1 MSLIWLHNAFSE
13 KNYVS
18 INHYYGPEMLTGF
31 IARVEEFEG
40 HPRAGDTW
48 TGAFVILHMINCCG
62 QQYRR

>member
-1 MSLIWLHNAFSE
+1 
-13 KNYVS
+13 
-18 INHYYGPEMLTGF
+18 MLTGF